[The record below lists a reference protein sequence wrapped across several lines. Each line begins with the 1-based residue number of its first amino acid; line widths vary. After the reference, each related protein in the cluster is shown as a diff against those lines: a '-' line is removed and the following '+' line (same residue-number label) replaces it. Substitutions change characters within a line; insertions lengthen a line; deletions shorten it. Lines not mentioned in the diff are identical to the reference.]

1 MLGYHKET
9 QIKLGKTKNY
19 GLTCKLMIIG
29 YDCFND
35 IVWVREYL
43 HWNGRQAWPAQVI
56 VRRKTKQ

>member
-35 IVWVREYL
+35 IEWVREYI
-43 HWNGRQAWPAQVI
+43 GIADKPDQP
-56 VRRKTKQ
+56 K